1 MEWQA
6 AVDTYRSLRAGLA
19 AIGVLLGCGLVLL
32 SLSPDHRGVPGS
44 ISATF
49 YGPLNGLLVACLLAV
64 GLALFAVK
72 GRPGAEN
79 TLLDVAG
86 ALIPVVGLVP
96 TPTIDPSCPVPGVE
110 CVPPGFRAAVGLGY
124 GAYLLMGLLALVV
137 VGLRLL
143 RAGAA
148 AQADT
153 RRGYLVLA
161 AVWLAGLLSWRLGGE
176 LFWQFTH
183 NAAASVF
190 FAILVAV
197 VVINARRPPEEP
209 TGVRERGDAY
219 RRGYTLI
226 AGGMAAGLL
235 GAVGSF
241 LVTGRQ
247 APAAD
252 TAAVPGVFWVEA
264 WLLALFVVYW
274 LVQTVEL
281 WYHTAP
287 CEGRARTVAP
297 I

>member
-6 AVDTYRSLRAGLA
+6 AVDTYRTLRAGLA

-32 SLSPDHRGVPGS
+32 SLSPDHGGVPGS

-49 YGPLNGLLVACLLAV
+49 YGPLQGLLVACLLAV

-96 TPTIDPSCPVPGVE
+96 TPTTDPSCPVPDVE
-110 CVPPGFRAAVGLGY
+110 CVPPGFHAAVGIGF

-137 VGLRLL
+137 VGVRLL
-143 RAGAA
+143 RAGTA

-153 RRGYLVLA
+153 RRGYLVVA
-161 AVWLAGLLSWRLGGE
+161 AVWLAGLLFWRLGGE
-176 LFWQFTH
+176 LFWQFAH
-183 NAAASVF
+183 NATASVF

-197 VVINARRPPEEP
+197 VFINARRPPEEP
-209 TGVRERGDAY
+209 TAVRERGNSY
-219 RRGYTLI
+219 RRVYSLI
-226 AGGMAAGLL
+226 ACGMAAGLL
-235 GAVGSF
+235 VGLGSY

-247 APAAD
+247 APEAD
-252 TAAVPGVFWVEA
+252 AVLVPVTFWVEA
-264 WLLALFVVYW
+264 WLLALFIAYW

-281 WYHTAP
+281 WDHAAP
-287 CEGRARTVAP
+287 REQRERTVAP